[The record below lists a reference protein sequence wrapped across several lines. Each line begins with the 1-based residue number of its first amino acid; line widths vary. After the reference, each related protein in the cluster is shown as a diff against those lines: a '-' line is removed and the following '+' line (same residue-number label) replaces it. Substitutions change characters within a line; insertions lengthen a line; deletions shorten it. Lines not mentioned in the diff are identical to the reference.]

1 MQLKIE
7 TIILAA
13 ALAATFASA
22 APVGSD
28 APTPVPGFSI
38 AYMDRSVSPAT
49 NFYEFADGQWAKD
62 NPVPPDKSRW
72 GGFAELAE
80 RNWYLIHDLLQR
92 AETDASAPLHSPER
106 EVGDFF
112 ASAMDTNRLE
122 QLGFQPIADDL
133 ARIKH
138 IHSRKAITGFSNH
151 RWIAIAITEVSA
163 SSPRISAASAG
174 DGSAVACGNT
184 FRSTV
189 KTMYGWTR

>member
-138 IHSRKAITGFSNH
+138 IHSRKALFRVLAHFHDEGVGGVF
-151 RWIAIAITEVSA
+151 
-163 SSPRISAASAG
+163 
-174 DGSAVACGNT
+174 GSGT
-184 FRSTV
+184 S
-189 KTMYGWTR
+189 